1 MTSEENR
8 LKIALE
14 NALAQERTRSTQLE
28 GVILAQQHDALTLKK
43 QLVHMSQAY
52 RTLQSKYAT
61 VLNAYQR
68 ISSKS
73 HDADTHNHLTTQ
85 DFIRLGACQA
95 PLT

>member
-1 MTSEENR
+1 MTSKENR

-28 GVILAQQHDALTLKK
+28 VLTLAQQRDTLTLKK
-43 QLVHMSQAY
+43 QLVHLSQAY

-61 VLNAYQR
+61 VSNAYQR
-68 ISSKS
+68 IASKS
-73 HDADTHNHLTTQ
+73 HDADMHHYLTTQ
-85 DFIRLGACQA
+85 DFIHLGARQT